1 MWNPFSRKR
10 DAPAPASADAALPSG
25 RAAPD
30 RYEGRPLLI
39 LLESYVLAAIGEL
52 PAEKSAGAG
61 AIVRRMWGGDD
72 DGMRTLR
79 RQVDLND
86 SVDHTLRGLWV
97 RNQEIARENGVTLSP
112 EQFSRMMC
120 DQNFAH
126 LL

>member
-10 DAPAPASADAALPSG
+10 NEPTPASAGAALPSDPV
-25 RAAPD
+25 APD
-30 RYEGRPLLI
+30 RYDGRPLLI

-52 PAEKSAGAG
+52 PAEKAAGAG
-61 AIVRRMWGGDD
+61 AIVRRMWGGDED
-72 DGMRTLR
+72 WMRTLR
-79 RQVDLND
+79 RQLHLND
-86 SVDHTLRGLWV
+86 SVDDTLRRLWT

-112 EQFSRMMC
+112 EQFSRMVC